1 MFENSFYGDNL
12 RWFIAR
18 VVAPTTE
25 DPLAF
30 NRVKIRI
37 EGIHSEY
44 REDIDE
50 ADLPWA
56 QVVMPA
62 SLGGSSGMSATNYL
76 QPGSLVFGFFLDG
89 TNSQLPL
96 ILGYLGQFEVPS
108 QKQRQFVEQD
118 SGIDYEID
126 NVYEGG
132 TTVNPNN
139 STTQNRSTTGG
150 RLIEGGSDIDN
161 STAGVNQRRFAAMD
175 FFVRNL
181 QGKVNNPLIAAAGI
195 VGNLEG
201 ETSTFDPALPA
212 SAPGEIGQGIAQ
224 WNDSRGAGWRLTK
237 LRNFSSAL
245 RLDPLDFNTQLLFIL
260 HELNGTDLNYPGER
274 GVGTGAS
281 GFKSVF
287 NKLVTATTY
296 EGGVSN
302 SNSTWVFLDVY
313 ENPANKRSKLAARE
327 RFARRAYTQY
337 TQSFSS

>member
-18 VVAPTTE
+18 VVTSTTE
-25 DPLAF
+25 DPIDF
-30 NRVKIRI
+30 NRVRIRI

-50 ADLPWA
+50 EDLPWA
-56 QVVMPA
+56 HVVMPPT
-62 SLGGSSGMSATNYL
+62 LGGGSGMSATNYL
-76 QPGSLVFGFFLDG
+76 QPGTLVFGFFLDG
-89 TNSQLPL
+89 KNSQLPL
-96 ILGYLGQFEVPS
+96 ILGYLGQFEIPS
-108 QKQRQFVEQD
+108 QRQRETQQLEPEAGYNFD
-118 SGIDYEID
+118 DT
-126 NVYEGG
+126 YEGG
-132 TTVNPNN
+132 TTVNPNT
-139 STTQNRSTTGG
+139 STTQNRATGDG
-150 RLIEGGSDIDN
+150 RLIQGSRDVDN
-161 STAGVNQRRFAAMD
+161 SSPGVSARRFEAMD

-181 QGKVNNPLIAAAGI
+181 QGKVSNPLIAAAGI

-201 ETSTFDPALPA
+201 EVSTFDPTTPA
-212 SAPGEIGQGIAQ
+212 GAAGEIGQGIAQ

-237 LRNFSSAL
+237 LRNFATAS
-245 RLDPLDFNTQLLFIL
+245 RLDPLDFNTQLLFIM
-260 HELNGTDLNYPGER
+260 HELNGSDLNYPGER

-296 EGGVSN
+296 EGGIS
-302 SNSTWVFLDVY
+302 STNSTWVFLDVY
-313 ENPANKRSKLAARE
+313 ENPANKVSKLAARE